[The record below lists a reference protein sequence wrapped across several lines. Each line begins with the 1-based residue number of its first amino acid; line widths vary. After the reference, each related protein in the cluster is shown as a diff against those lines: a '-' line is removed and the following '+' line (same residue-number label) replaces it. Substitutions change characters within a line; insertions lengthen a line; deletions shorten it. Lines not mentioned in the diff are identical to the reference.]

1 METAAMKYFVGMNR
15 KYFLILL
22 IGGSMLFFPFLG
34 SVHLFDWDEINFAES
49 AREMLVTGNYTRVQ
63 INYQPFWEKPP
74 LFFWLQAASMKIF
87 GVNEYAARFPNAL
100 LGVITLLTFY
110 FIGKKFYN
118 EKFGFVWALCYAG
131 SFLPFLY
138 FKSGII
144 DPWFNY
150 FIFLSVY
157 FLAKSVN
164 RQKENVSFLYILSGI
179 FTGLAILTKGPVA
192 FLIII
197 LTVIVYLIVKK
208 FKIHIRVKNILYF
221 LIAVFAVSFLWFG
234 FETISNG
241 PWFLKEFITY
251 QIRLFSTPDA
261 GHAQPFYYHFLV
273 VAIGCF
279 PISIFAAGILFKRK
293 TDAENEFSLWMK
305 ILFWVVMILFSI
317 VTTKIVHYSSL
328 SYFPLSFLAA
338 LYIKKLFESG
348 LKINTVMLSLLVL
361 FGFIFSA
368 LLTAL
373 PIVFMNKESIYQYI
387 KDPFAIDCLKTIVV
401 WGGYEYFTGIF
412 YFTALLVSFVLLYR
426 QKTTAG
432 IYTLFASTALAVFIF
447 LASAAPKI
455 EAYSQAP
462 AIEFFER
469 YAGSDV
475 YMTTFGYK
483 SYAQFF
489 YFRVPTGQNPKSK
502 DPSWL
507 LRGDIDKPV
516 YFVVKST
523 AKKEIE
529 QHPDIRFIEQK
540 GGFMLYLREK

>member
-1 METAAMKYFVGMNR
+1 MNR

-22 IGGSMLFFPFLG
+22 IGGALLFFPYLG

-49 AREMLVTGNYTRVQ
+49 AREMLVTGNYTQVQ
-63 INYQPFWEKPP
+63 INYEPFWEKPP
-74 LFFWLQAASMKIF
+74 LYFWLQAASMKIF
-87 GVNEYAARFPNAL
+87 GINEYAARFPNAL
-100 LGVITLLTFY
+100 LGVLTLLTFY
-110 FIGKKFYN
+110 FIGKKFYD

-157 FLAKSVN
+157 YLAVSL
-164 RQKENVSFLYILSGI
+164 NVKNDKVTRKFIYSGL
-179 FTGLAILTKGPVA
+179 FAGLAILTKGPVA
-192 FLIII
+192 LLIILI
-197 LTVIVYLIVKK
+197 TVLIYFSLKRFKVSVK
-208 FKIHIRVKNILYF
+208 FIYIFYF
-221 LIAVFAVSFLWFG
+221 FITVFAVSFLWFG

-251 QIRLFSTPDA
+251 QLRLFSTPDA
-261 GHAQPFYYHFLV
+261 GHAQPFYYHFLI

-279 PISIFAAGILFKRK
+279 PISIFAAGKLFRKRI
-293 TDAENEFSLWMK
+293 DDENEFSLWMK

-338 LYIKKLFESG
+338 VYIKKIYDNGTGIS
-348 LKINTVMLSLLVL
+348 KVMFVFLVF
-361 FGFIFSA
+361 FGIIFSA

-373 PIVFMNKESIYQYI
+373 PLVFMNKESIYQYI
-387 KDPFAIDCLKTIVV
+387 KDPFAVDCLKTNVV
-401 WGGYEYFTGIF
+401 WGGYEYFTGIL
-412 YFTALLVSFVLLYR
+412 YFAALAVSFILLYR
-426 QKTTAG
+426 KRTFAG
-432 IYTLFASTALAVFIF
+432 IYTMFASTALAVFIF

-462 AIEFFER
+462 AIEFFKR

-475 YMTTFGYK
+475 YMTTVGYK
-483 SYAQFF
+483 SYAQYF
-489 YFRVPTGQNPKSK
+489 YFSVPPGQNPNAK
-502 DPSWL
+502 DQAWL
-507 LRGDIDKPV
+507 LLGATDKPV
-516 YFVVKST
+516 YIVVKST

-529 QHPDIRFIEQK
+529 QYPDIKFVEQK

>member
-1 METAAMKYFVGMNR
+1 MEAAAMNR

-22 IGGSMLFFPFLG
+22 IGGALLFFPFLG

-49 AREMLVTGNYTRVQ
+49 AREMLVSGNYTRVQ

-110 FIGKKFYN
+110 FIGKKFYD

-157 FLAKSVN
+157 FLA
-164 RQKENVSFLYILSGI
+164 VSLKGQNEKVTRRFIYSGI
-179 FTGLAILTKGPVA
+179 FAGLAILTKGPVA
-192 FLIII
+192 FLIIL
-197 LTVIVYLIVKK
+197 LTVLVFLVIKR
-208 FKIHIRVKNILYF
+208 FKISLSVKNIFYF
-221 LIAVFAVSFLWFG
+221 LITVFAVSFLWFG
-234 FETISNG
+234 LETIKNG
-241 PWFLKEFITY
+241 QWFLIEFISY

-273 VAIGCF
+273 VAVGCF
-279 PISIFAAGILFKRK
+279 PISIFAAGKLFKK
-293 TDAENEFSLWMK
+293 GSSEENEFSLWMK

-328 SYFPLSFLAA
+328 SYFPLSFLAG
-338 LYIKKLFESG
+338 LYIKKIYENG
-348 LKINTVMLSLLVL
+348 LGISKVMFAFLVF

-373 PIVFMNKESIYQYI
+373 PLLFMYKESIYGYI
-387 KDPFAIDCLKTIVV
+387 KDPFAVDCLKTNVV
-401 WGGYEYFTGIF
+401 WGGYEYFTGIL
-412 YFTALLVSFVLLYR
+412 YFAALAVSFILLYR
-426 QKTTAG
+426 KRTFAG
-432 IYTLFASTALAVFIF
+432 IYTMFVSTALAVFIF

-462 AIEFFER
+462 AIEYFKR

-475 YMTTFGYK
+475 YMTTVGYK
-483 SYAQFF
+483 SYAQYF
-489 YFRVPTGQNPKSK
+489 YFRVPPGQNLMSK
-502 DPSWL
+502 QQAWL

-523 AKKEIE
+523 AKKEMD
-529 QHPDIRFIEQK
+529 QYSDIKFIEQK
-540 GGFMLYLREK
+540 GGYMLYLREK